1 MLNTSVAI
9 ADCLEAGWDEND
21 QRMILEKDKLAIELG
36 ERVIGRQ
43 TVRCVDRSENSLY
56 HFDD

>member
-1 MLNTSVAI
+1 
-9 ADCLEAGWDEND
+9 
-21 QRMILEKDKLAIELG
+21 MILEKDKLAKELG

-43 TVRCVDRSENSLY
+43 TVRCVDRSENALY